1 MVKLAVWMNMPGHHQ
16 SGFYEALRQR
26 GVDLC
31 VNYYG
36 NVTQRRREQGW
47 AGVRTLP
54 AGERFVAPQ
63 IRELY
68 ATPDWHE
75 RVHIVPG
82 YGSRF
87 LRALSAHL
95 SVHRV
100 PWMHWSERASGGLRW
115 VLTYPLKAWYARRVN
130 RNAVAALA
138 IGELTKL
145 DFVRWGINPDKISIL
160 PYSGLLP
167 PPATEVDAQIADFAR
182 DAAPLFLY
190 VGALYPMKGVGL
202 LIEAFASLARAYPKA
217 RLALVGRD
225 ESGGRYAR
233 LLKKLGLSERI
244 LLRGAIP
251 FERLATALCAADVL
265 VQPSLYDGWGMTI
278 AEAAGSGKALIAS
291 DACGATAHLVRHGWN
306 GFSVPAGDVVALV
319 QAMQRYASDTQLA
332 RLHGARSPKL
342 YEEVTPER
350 NAERF
355 LNILLARLGKSTDMG
370 SSRGSK

>member
-1 MVKLAVWMNMPGHHQ
+1 MPGHHQ
-16 SGFYEALRQR
+16 SGFYEALRQS

-47 AGVRTLP
+47 ARVLTLP
-54 AGERFVAPQ
+54 AGERFVSPH

-68 ATPDWHE
+68 ATPEWRE

-100 PWMHWSERASGGLRW
+100 PWMHWSERASAGLRW
-115 VLTYPLKAWYARRVN
+115 MLTYPLKAWYARRIN
-130 RNAVAALA
+130 RYAVAALA
-138 IGELTKL
+138 IGDLSKS
-145 DFVRWGINPDKISIL
+145 DFVRWGVNPEKISIL

-182 DAAPLFLY
+182 GAAPLFLY
-190 VGALYPMKGVGL
+190 VGALYPRKGVDL
-202 LIEAFASLARAYPKA
+202 LIEAFARLARVYPKA

-225 ESGGRYAR
+225 ESGGKYAR
-233 LLKKLGLSERI
+233 LLEKLGLHERI
-244 LLRGAIP
+244 LLRGALP
-251 FERLATALCAADVL
+251 FERLGAALRAADVL
-265 VQPSLYDGWGMTI
+265 VHPSLYDGWGMTI

-291 DACGATAHLVRHGWN
+291 DACGATAHLVKHGWN
-306 GFSVPAGDVVALV
+306 GFSVPAGDGVALV
-319 QAMQRYASDTQLA
+319 QAMQRYAADAELA
-332 RLHGARSPKL
+332 RLHGTRSTKL

-350 NAERF
+350 NAER
-355 LNILLARLGKSTDMG
+355 LLKILQARLGKSADTA
-370 SSRGSK
+370 SSRTSK